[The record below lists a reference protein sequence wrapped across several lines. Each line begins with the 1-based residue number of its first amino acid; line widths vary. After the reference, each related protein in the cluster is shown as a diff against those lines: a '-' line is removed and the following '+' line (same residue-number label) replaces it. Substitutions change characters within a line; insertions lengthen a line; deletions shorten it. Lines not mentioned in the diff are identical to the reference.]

1 MKTVKKILPAIV
13 FFIAIAGSTQW
24 ATAQKPLS
32 AKELGIKNAVDSQQ
46 YIFYAQSANPS
57 GGRSRAL
64 TSEYTVTVLKDTISC
79 DLPYFGRAYAAPMSS
94 DAGIKF
100 AASTNFEYKLQN
112 RKKGGWSVTIKPKDS
127 REVQELFFTI
137 FSNGSA
143 SLHAISTNRQP
154 ISFNGYITQR
164 KKKK

>member
-1 MKTVKKILPAIV
+1 MKTVKKFLPAIV
-13 FFIAIAGSTQW
+13 FLIAIVGSTQW
-24 ATAQKPLS
+24 ATAQKTLS
-32 AKELGIKNAVDSQQ
+32 AKELSIKNAVDSQQ

-57 GGRSRAL
+57 GGRQRTL

-79 DLPYFGRAYAAPMSS
+79 DLPYFGRAYAAPMNS

-100 AASTNFEYKLQN
+100 AASTSFDYKLQN

-143 SLHAISTNRQP
+143 SLHVTSANRQP
-154 ISFNGYITQR
+154 ISFNGYITQTKN
-164 KKKK
+164 KK